1 MHSNLKGCLSAVVF
15 FERLPALDLGSGLPL
30 QEDFCHEEEGRAD
43 SQVGRLD
50 AYEMAVLLLVGAAI
64 LSICF

>member
-1 MHSNLKGCLSAVVF
+1 MHANLNACLSAVGF
-15 FERLPALDLGSGLPL
+15 FGRLPVLDLGSGVPL
-30 QEDFCHEEEGRAD
+30 QEDFCHEGEGRAD
-43 SQVGRLD
+43 AQAGRPD